1 MVSTRRQPLL
11 QAALLGNIPTSGVI
25 IMVHVTRCLVVT
37 VSLVR
42 LYIYVECREEILVII
57 NSCFVR
63 VQSVRAYVS
72 R

>member
-11 QAALLGNIPTSGVI
+11 QAALFRNIPTSGVI
-25 IMVHVTRCLVVT
+25 MMLHVTRCLVVT

-63 VQSVRAYVS
+63 VPSVRACVS